1 MDYTEIDEFLNH
13 REKRVL
19 YQEQLLRNTS
29 GGVTLAT
36 VRVNYPGIKKSN
48 YITDRIAKIVC
59 EDIYLFHN
67 KNIICKEIYKNK
79 EGVIGHFIFNTDNI
93 EVKKQLIYMEENH
106 ILGRCVD
113 IDVYY
118 LDDSDPLMPS
128 LRGVSRSDIGLEP
141 RKCFLCEEEARICSR
156 SQKHSIERI
165 KEYFISKYEEYTCYV
180 DKRDR
185 LSYEISQLALKSMI
199 TEVST
204 MPSYGLVSPVTKGSH
219 KDMDYYTFLESS
231 FAIAPFIK
239 EMVEVGYSYETPKN
253 IFKAIRTIGIKC
265 EETMFKVTKGIN
277 THKGM
282 IFLIG
287 VVATA
292 LGKALY
298 EKISFNK
305 VQIILKDMC
314 ENILDDFKDLHKKK
328 DLTHGE
334 ALYLK
339 YGFAGIR
346 GEIKKGLE
354 NIFQE
359 IIPKHKSSNLKGN
372 DLYSETLLML
382 ISKVEDSTIVHRQ
395 NIEKL
400 REVQRRAY
408 EILNLGGFNSEEG
421 IKAAHDF
428 EKQCIDENVS
438 PGGSADLLALVI
450 FLTESERFFS

>member
-59 EDIYLFHN
+59 EDIYLFNN

-118 LDDSDPLMPS
+118 LDD
-128 LRGVSRSDIGLEP
+128 
-141 RKCFLCEEEARICSR
+141 
-156 SQKHSIERI
+156 
-165 KEYFISKYEEYTCYV
+165 SKYEEYTCYV

-239 EMVEVGYSYETPKN
+239 EMVEAGYSYETPKN

-305 VQIILKDMC
+305 VQIILKNMC

-359 IIPKHKSSNLKGN
+359 IIPKHKDSNLKGN